1 LAALCEAIQC
11 ESATLLEKTSAQAYQ
26 CVART
31 PGDCGSDC
39 TLPTAGLLLGRL
51 RGYPY
56 PLPLA
61 PGDLDA
67 WSRWAAAK
75 PEHAAELQ
83 CLRAAGAALAV
94 PLLAKNEILGVLL
107 LGEPRGRS
115 QYNDAEKRALRS
127 CAGQFAL
134 MLENARLTDRM
145 VEQEKLTRDVQLAA
159 EVQKRLFPD
168 KPPSTAGLTL
178 AGFSLPAR
186 SVGGDYYD
194 FFDLG
199 EQRIG
204 LALADVAGKGV
215 GAALI
220 MSVVQASLRILAT
233 EQNIPLAALA
243 ARMNRLLHRSTGSS
257 AYATFFYA
265 QIDGRTRQLR
275 YVNAGH
281 NPPCLLRYAAD
292 QSADQSMV
300 ELPAGG
306 TVIGLFPESSYE
318 ESMVELHPGDV
329 LIAFTDGVPDALNPQ
344 DEEFGDERLKDL
356 LRRTAHL
363 PVDEMA
369 SAIASEL
376 KRWIDNAVQFDDLTF
391 VLVKA

>member
-1 LAALCEAIQC
+1 
-11 ESATLLEKTSAQAYQ
+11 
-26 CVART
+26 
-31 PGDCGSDC
+31 
-39 TLPTAGLLLGRL
+39 
-51 RGYPY
+51 
-56 PLPLA
+56 
-61 PGDLDA
+61 
-67 WSRWAAAK
+67 
-75 PEHAAELQ
+75 
-83 CLRAAGAALAV
+83 
-94 PLLAKNEILGVLL
+94 
-107 LGEPRGRS
+107 
-115 QYNDAEKRALRS
+115 
-127 CAGQFAL
+127 
-134 MLENARLTDRM
+134 
-145 VEQEKLTRDVQLAA
+145 
-159 EVQKRLFPD
+159 LFPD
-168 KPPSTAGLTL
+168 KPPSIAGLTL
-178 AGFSLPAR
+178 AGYSLPAR

-199 EQRIG
+199 DRRIG

-233 EQNIPLAALA
+233 EQKMALAALA

-265 QIDGRTRQLR
+265 QIDAQTRQLR

-281 NPPCLLRYAAD
+281 NPPCLLRCAAD
-292 QSADQSMV
+292 QSIE

-318 ESMVELHPGDV
+318 ESMVELRPGDV
-329 LIAFTDGVPDALNPQ
+329 LIAFTDGVPDALNPH

-369 SAIASEL
+369 AAIASEL
-376 KRWIDNAVQFDDLTF
+376 KSWIDNAVQFDDLTF
-391 VLVKA
+391 VLVKVS